1 MIWRFTF
8 LVNNPTIQLQ
18 TENSFKLIHF
28 LGGIIMKNMDAY
40 IMISI
45 VSLML
50 VVATAF
56 LMTAADAPIREAGM
70 YLPLIFG
77 AIGTWAAVRQAFW
90 RCTTKSAPL
99 TVMLITQHKF
109 IAFLFSPQDSIQK
122 NGRHGLPAIF
132 LYLCHYCRCR
142 NANSKGGTK
151 MCLPYYNI

>member
-18 TENSFKLIHF
+18 TENSFKLIPF
-28 LGGIIMKNMDAY
+28 LGGIIMKTMDAY

-45 VSLML
+45 VSLIL

-77 AIGTWAAVRQAFW
+77 AIGTWAASKAGLLEMHHEER
-90 RCTTKSAPL
+90 SA
-99 TVMLITQHKF
+99 H
-109 IAFLFSPQDSIQK
+109 
-122 NGRHGLPAIF
+122 
-132 LYLCHYCRCR
+132 R
-142 NANSKGGTK
+142 NAHNAA
-151 MCLPYYNI
+151 